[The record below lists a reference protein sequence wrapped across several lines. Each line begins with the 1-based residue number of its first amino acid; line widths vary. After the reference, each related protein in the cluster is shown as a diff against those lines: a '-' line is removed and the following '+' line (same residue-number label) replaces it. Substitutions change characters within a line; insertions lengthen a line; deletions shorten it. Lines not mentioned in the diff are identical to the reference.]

1 MGKARHPK
9 KSRVHLKPQSS
20 KPKEDASDSQT
31 VASAG
36 LPMEILS
43 DAPVLKLSSDNTEN
57 EHVTMKKKDRKALRH
72 QKWLTIVFIFRFI
85 PRGPY
90 GTVSSVITREM
101 QTIVQEKTLASLSE
115 KRKQTPVV
123 GDMHALIATLP
134 DVQESVASEPKS
146 TKRTQHT
153 TLLSELDHFQKVL
166 THPSYQSDPLGAIA
180 QHIHNAVTLGKV

>member
-57 EHVTMKKKDRKALRH
+57 EHVTMKKKNRKALRH
-72 QKWLTIVFIFRFI
+72 QKWLTK
-85 PRGPY
+85 
-90 GTVSSVITREM
+90 M

-123 GDMHALIATLP
+123 GDMHALITTLP